1 MARDFNSGVYEVR
14 ILGRKVL
21 KELARVNNPVATE
34 MVLEGLDNLHTVKVP
49 NPFEQSEKITPST
62 RYRGFGMKV
71 KEPPAPYECPC
82 GMVGCEL
89 GLTEP

>member
-21 KELARVNNPVATE
+21 KELERVNDPVATK
-34 MVLEGLDNLHTVKVP
+34 MVVEGLDNLHTVKIP
-49 NPFEQSEKITPST
+49 MPYEQHEKIEPST

-71 KEPPAPYECPC
+71 KGPNND
-82 GMVGCEL
+82 
-89 GLTEP
+89 